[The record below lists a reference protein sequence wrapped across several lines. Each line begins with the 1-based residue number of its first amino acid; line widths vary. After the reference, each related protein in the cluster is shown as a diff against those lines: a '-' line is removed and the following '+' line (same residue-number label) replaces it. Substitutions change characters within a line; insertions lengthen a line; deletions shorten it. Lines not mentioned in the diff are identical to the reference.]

1 MQPGTVVIE
10 RSYHMATVKQ
20 SVLKK
25 KSSGCHIIKSITT
38 KQHPIGILKE
48 NKKEINTKNE
58 LFTFI

>member
-1 MQPGTVVIE
+1 MIE